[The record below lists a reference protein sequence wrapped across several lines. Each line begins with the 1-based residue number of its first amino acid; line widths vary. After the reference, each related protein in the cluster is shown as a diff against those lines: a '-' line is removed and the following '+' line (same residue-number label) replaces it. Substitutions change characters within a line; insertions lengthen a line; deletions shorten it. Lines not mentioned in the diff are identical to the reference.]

1 MPNLIFTIPNTL
13 PLNMA
18 ALVYEWSQVVNSVC
32 SFNQKAVQ
40 NKHTVTNLLQLNKRQ
55 NSKLL
60 QEVKEARSNKSDK
73 FYIDTLVWRDGY
85 MLSH

>member
-1 MPNLIFTIPNTL
+1 M
-13 PLNMA
+13 
-18 ALVYEWSQVVNSVC
+18 VNSVC

-60 QEVKEARSNKSDK
+60 QEVKEAHFQTNQTSSILTHWYEEMAICYHIN
-73 FYIDTLVWRDGY
+73 ICL
-85 MLSH
+85 